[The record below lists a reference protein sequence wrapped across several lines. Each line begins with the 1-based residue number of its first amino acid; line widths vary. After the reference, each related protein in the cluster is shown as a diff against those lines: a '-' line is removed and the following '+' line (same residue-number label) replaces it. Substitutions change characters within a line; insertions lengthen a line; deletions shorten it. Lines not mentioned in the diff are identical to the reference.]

1 MLYEWVMENRE
12 LSKAAAMVCDKLANL
27 DREGT
32 RFRSTILSLLQ
43 VDYKGMLR
51 WLLSLAGAATS
62 VIFIATK
69 HVFSHDK
76 SMLVAIELVL
86 CRSVGFMQVSHCH

>member
-1 MLYEWVMENRE
+1 MLYERVMADRE

-43 VDYKGMLR
+43 VDYKGTLR
-51 WLLSLAGAATS
+51 WLLSLVGAAMST
-62 VIFIATK
+62 IFIATK
-69 HVFSHDK
+69 HVFCLDK
-76 SMLVAIELVL
+76 SMVVVTKLV
-86 CRSVGFMQVSHCH
+86 H

>member
-1 MLYEWVMENRE
+1 MLYERVMGDRE

-43 VDYKGMLR
+43 VDYKGTLH

-62 VIFIATK
+62 VIFIATN
-69 HVFSHDK
+69 HVFCQDK
-76 SMLVAIELVL
+76 SMLVVTKLVL
-86 CRSVGFMQVSHCH
+86 CGSVGFMQVSYFH